1 MALCESHLRDEILDA
16 EIRMEGY
23 RIFRS
28 DRQSGIKKG
37 GVIMYLRD
45 DFGADVKIL
54 SSGSTGEVEWL
65 ALKSQRRRLVLITIY
80 RPPTCSTQAFRKAL
94 EEIQNALDMLSA
106 PQPTIIMTGDLN
118 FPLLD
123 WVSEEVAAGTT
134 DMRSQAELFLEFAHM
149 NMIEQYVRE
158 PTREDNLLDVVL
170 CNDNNV
176 VIGTRVDDTILSDH
190 RLLTTRINLPCF
202 EEAGPGLE
210 AVREGLGALN
220 FHHDHVDWDKVNQ
233 DFAEINWVHE
243 LADKNAEDSH
253 QIFVDRIREV
263 CWAHYPV
270 RRRLD
275 RSQLNHPKRKKNTDA
290 ENDEIKEEGNFSQQC
305 EDEEKTVRKIDGIRS
320 KTGCFAQERTR

>member
-1 MALCESHLRDEILDA
+1 MADNCREENAIAVALCESHLRDEILDA

-37 GVIMYLRD
+37 GIIVYLRD

-65 ALKSQRRRLVLITIY
+65 ALNSQRRRLVLMTIY
-80 RPPTCSTQAFRKAL
+80 RPPTCSNQAFHKAL
-94 EEIQNALDMLSA
+94 KEMQDALDTLSA

-123 WVSEEVAAGTT
+123 WVSEEVAGGTA

-149 NMIEQYVRE
+149 NMIDQYVRE
-158 PTREDNLLDVVL
+158 PTRGDNLLDVVL
-170 CNDNNV
+170 CNDSNV
-176 VIGTRVDDTILSDH
+176 VIGTRVNDTTLSDH
-190 RLLTTRINLPCF
+190 RLLTTRINLPSC

-220 FHHDHVDWDKVNQ
+220 FHHDQVD
-233 DFAEINWVHE
+233 
-243 LADKNAEDSH
+243 
-253 QIFVDRIREV
+253 
-263 CWAHYPV
+263 
-270 RRRLD
+270 
-275 RSQLNHPKRKKNTDA
+275 
-290 ENDEIKEEGNFSQQC
+290 
-305 EDEEKTVRKIDGIRS
+305 
-320 KTGCFAQERTR
+320 